1 MMMNK
6 DALEHAKQDY
16 ERIPIPDDFNQMIDD
31 MCRQQRPKKKK
42 GWIALPALA
51 VLFVIGLNTIPVLA
65 ESLSGTPVIGPIARA
80 LTFTTYTV
88 DEGNCR
94 AEIDIAQI
102 TGLSNKELENT
113 INQELRADGEA
124 LVHQFEEDVAELRE
138 LDGDAHMGFETDFD
152 VMASNENVFSLRVMY
167 HSMSGSSNTW
177 YKFYNVNQ
185 KTGELITLDSLFL
198 KGSDY
203 LGTINT
209 YLIGEMKS
217 NTEADGK
224 SIYAVNQ
231 EDEAYGWAFTGIE
244 SDHNFYINGRGHLVI
259 AFDKYEVAAGYVGTP
274 EFEIPT
280 DIISDLLR
288 PDVPVLK

>member
-1 MMMNK
+1 MQAAAAEKEEGLDCAARFGGFVCNRAQYHTCFSRVAVRNTG
-6 DALEHAKQDY
+6 DRADC
-16 ERIPIPDDFNQMIDD
+16 PGFN
-31 MCRQQRPKKKK
+31 
-42 GWIALPALA
+42 
-51 VLFVIGLNTIPVLA
+51 VYN
-65 ESLSGTPVIGPIARA
+65 
-80 LTFTTYTV
+80 YTV

-113 INQELRADGEA
+113 INQELRTDGEA

-224 SIYAVNQ
+224 SIYAVNP

-288 PDVPVLK
+288 PDAPVLK